1 MRFFKIIGVSILISL
16 FFVGCKTPQKVDKIY
31 VNNQFQTE
39 CLGTHNDGSHTLRA
53 WGKGKNKA
61 IALENARK
69 AAVSDVI
76 FKGISA
82 GSGECTKK
90 PILNEV
96 NARERYES
104 FFNSFFSE
112 GGDYMRFSS
121 LADEKSHSRLKS
133 SSKDM
138 ENWGAVVTVD
148 CAALRQYLIDQG
160 ILNLN

>member
-1 MRFFKIIGVSILISL
+1 MRFFKIIGASL
-16 FFVGCKTPQKVDKIY
+16 LVTLLLVGCKTPQKVDKIY

-39 CLGTHNDGSHTLRA
+39 CLGTHQNGNQMLRA

-61 IALENARK
+61 TALENARK
-69 AAVSDVI
+69 TAVSDVI
-76 FKGISA
+76 FKGINS
-82 GSGECTKK
+82 GSSECSRK
-90 PILNEV
+90 PLLNEV

-104 FFNSFFSE
+104 FFNSFFAE

-121 LADEKSHSRLKS
+121 LADEKRNSRLKS

-148 CAALRQYLIDQG
+148 RAGLRQYLIDEG
-160 ILNLN
+160 ILK

>member
-1 MRFFKIIGVSILISL
+1 MRFFKTVGASL
-16 FFVGCKTPQKVDKIY
+16 LVTLLLVGCKTPQKVDKIY

-39 CLGTHNDGSHTLRA
+39 CLGTHQNGSQMLRA

-61 IALENARK
+61 TALENARK
-69 AAVSDVI
+69 TAVFDVI
-76 FKGISA
+76 FKGINA
-82 GSGECTKK
+82 GNSECSKK
-90 PILNEV
+90 PLLNEV

-104 FFNSFFSE
+104 FFNSFFAE

-121 LADEKSHSRLKS
+121 LVDEKRNSRLKS

-148 CAALRQYLIDQG
+148 RASLRQYLIDEG
-160 ILNLN
+160 ILK